1 MDTTTYT
8 SSSPLIHNLPLTNSS
23 TLKTTNFHK
32 IAGLLSASLYRFP
45 IPSAIREIL
54 QNALDA
60 NKASKTTNKVK
71 IILPCNN
78 SPFISIQDFGLG
90 ISPEFFSQL
99 YCDLGYST
107 KSKDNNYTGGFG
119 IGKLAPLS
127 FCSQLFI
134 NSVCNNEEH
143 TYIITKE
150 DNQFSFKH
158 LSSSPT
164 SAPSGTTVKF
174 PCEASR
180 HREVSH
186 AVFYFCEFIP
196 SLVEIYEWCIDGHL
210 RKNSILDEHLKYF
223 QSSEIVITRK
233 DSLPSSVIEPIHFSY
248 FLPRNAANYSLG
260 TKSYI
265 SIPVL
270 LSFLIGD
277 IAYSLSASLKN
288 QLHKY
293 SKEDLKDKTIKFE
306 VGQDN
311 LKIYPFFS
319 DSLNNSKHLRE
330 FSNLEVTLVHNHFR
344 DIYTA
349 ESHPSLKIEDNLT
362 YHNIVV
368 QLPPNAVTLTSSRE
382 FIQDTPQNNS
392 FLIDVI
398 YAVLSKIVYIENS
411 LPRQYEH
418 LIQQGDLG
426 QFLYEMID
434 PAFLEERFSY
444 SHYSNSISIQ
454 RDDNASKG
462 FPYKNT
468 IYPYTIYPSV
478 DPRIK
483 NSTITSSYCPTA
495 TSYFLLQVPY
505 DSKLFRTKQF
515 INSYI
520 TENFCYNAKSDGAIS
535 LLNCNLED
543 SFVTDFSF
551 KSFHQEGSCN
561 TLSPSHCQ
569 LVHSFDIS
577 RKYPNSNTGVFIQ
590 CSSPSFTSFCKH
602 LEWVKVLTKCSKLTD
617 KYYCTKRGQQ
627 NKANHLEFT
636 YFLSFFSHTRKG
648 YIVYYEY
655 ETNGNLKVKSLINRL
670 QKQYPDCVD
679 WDILFVP
686 YNCRKYKI
694 AGLLDNFVAEKSTH
708 PKQSPDSA
716 EENEEV
722 YCKSDLTRFLNY
734 FRSSVIILDNDLEE
748 KTLNVAPKRR
758 SNKVEKS
765 TLQIASSAIKSGGFY
780 TLDPTKNNTTQN
792 TSNTICSPFKYC
804 KTYDVSVL
812 TNTLPETPPGIVNVV
827 YSTSKDCG
835 SYNYTIED
843 VIPPNLDFNRVYF
856 ASDSVKSLLLKCP
869 FWISIEEYCFQQY
882 TFYLEEYKEVF
893 ELFDYSFPNF
903 LVGSCTSS
911 EYEFPSY
918 EFSSLE
924 HYVRTFVHK
933 LFSLVNFLP
942 PNVKTKLLKLLKE
955 DWKVIQWM
963 NALYWTPISLRSD
976 KTYGKQSSTIEFKI
990 PNLSDSE
997 KEVKRVKICNVTSD
1011 NGLFTTWVSSNKAQ
1025 EKFFEELFSC
1035 YPLLQSVMLN
1045 LISCRKQTPFNSL
1058 SLDHPIFDYLR
1069 HENSKHSN

>member
-8 SSSPLIHNLPLTNSS
+8 SSSPLIHNLPASNST

-45 IPSAIREIL
+45 IPSSIREIL

-107 KSKDNNYTGGFG
+107 KSNDNNYTGGFG

-164 SAPSGTTVKF
+164 SSPSGTTVKF
-174 PCEASR
+174 PCEASS
-180 HREVSH
+180 HKEVYH

-196 SLVEIYEWCIDGHL
+196 SLVEIYEWCINGNL
-210 RKNSILDEHLKYF
+210 RKNSTLDAHLEYF

-233 DSLPSSVIEPIHFSY
+233 DSLPSSVIEPIHFNY
-248 FLPRNAANYSLG
+248 FLPRNAGGTNFSLG
-260 TKSYI
+260 TKSFT

-277 IAYSLSASLKN
+277 ISYSLSASLNN

-293 SKEDLKDKTIKFE
+293 SKENLKDKTTKFE
-306 VGQDN
+306 VSQNN
-311 LKIYPFFS
+311 LKICPFFS
-319 DSLNNSKHLRE
+319 DSLNNSKHLQE
-330 FSNLEVTLVHNHFR
+330 FNNLEVTLVSNHFR
-344 DIYTA
+344 NIYTA
-349 ESHPSLKIEDNLT
+349 ESDPSYSKTRIRLGVLSCLEIEDNLN

-411 LPRQYEH
+411 LPRQYEY

-434 PAFLEERFSY
+434 HAFLEEKFSY
-444 SHYSNSISIQ
+444 SYYSNSISIK
-454 RDDNASKG
+454 RDDNAPKG
-462 FPYKNT
+462 FLYKNT
-468 IYPYTIYPSV
+468 VYPSV

-483 NSTITSSYCPTA
+483 NSTTISPYCPTQ
-495 TSYFLLQVPY
+495 TSYSLFQIPY

-520 TENFCYNAKSDGAIS
+520 TENFCYNASTDVALS
-535 LLNCNLED
+535 LLNCNIEN
-543 SFVTDFSF
+543 SFVKNFSF
-551 KSFHQEGSCN
+551 KSFHRKI
-561 TLSPSHCQ
+561 L
-569 LVHSFDIS
+569 HSFEIS
-577 RKYPNSNTGVFIQ
+577 DLRKSTGVFIQ

-602 LEWVKVLTKCSKLTD
+602 LEWVKVLTKCSKPTG
-617 KYYCTKRGQQ
+617 KYYCTKRGHQ
-627 NKANHLEFT
+627 NEVNHLEFT

-648 YIVYYEY
+648 YIVYYEC
-655 ETNGNLKVKSLINRL
+655 ETNDKLKVKSLITRL

-686 YNCRKYKI
+686 SN
-694 AGLLDNFVAEKSTH
+694 
-708 PKQSPDSA
+708 
-716 EENEEV
+716 
-722 YCKSDLTRFLNY
+722 SDLTNFLNY
-734 FRSSVIILDNDLEE
+734 FRSSLILLDNDLKEE
-748 KTLNVAPKRR
+748 TLNVTPKRKY
-758 SNKVEKS
+758 NKVEKS
-765 TLQIASSAIKSGGFY
+765 TLEIASSAIKSGGFY
-780 TLDPTKNNTTQN
+780 TLNKTTQN
-792 TSNTICSPFKYC
+792 TSNTICSPFKHC

-812 TNTLPETPPGIVNVV
+812 TNTLPETPPGTVNVV

-856 ASDSVKSLLLKCP
+856 ASDSVKSVLLKCP

-893 ELFDYSFPNF
+893 ELFDYSFPDF

-911 EYEFPSY
+911 EYEFSSY

-924 HYVRTFVHK
+924 HYVRAFVHQI
-933 LFSLVNFLP
+933 FSLVNFLP
-942 PNVKTKLLKLLKE
+942 PNVKTKLLKLLNE
-955 DWKVIQWM
+955 DWKIIQWM
-963 NALYWTPISLRSD
+963 NALYWTPISLRAD
-976 KTYGKQSSTIEFKI
+976 KMYGKQSSTLKFKI

-1011 NGLFTTWVSSNKAQ
+1011 NGLFTTWVSSNEAQ
-1025 EKFFEELFSC
+1025 DKFFKELFSC

-1045 LISCRKQTPFNSL
+1045 LISCRKKTPFNSP
-1058 SLDHPIFDYLR
+1058 SLDHPIFEYLLN
-1069 HENSKHSN
+1069 ENSKHSN